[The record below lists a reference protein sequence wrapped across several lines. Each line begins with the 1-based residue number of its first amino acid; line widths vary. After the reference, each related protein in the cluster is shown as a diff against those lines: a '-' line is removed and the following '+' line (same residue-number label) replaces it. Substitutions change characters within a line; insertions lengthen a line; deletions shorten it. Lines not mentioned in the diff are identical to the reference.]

1 MLVKSRFLRALAAI
15 TLLFQAPPAF
25 AQALSE
31 RDGARVYVFGNS
43 LIHHLTD
50 TDQTT
55 VPFWLAAMARQDGRQ
70 LALDGRW
77 GFPRSF
83 ATELPPIPNWSF
95 RTVQPA
101 WNPEQPFSS
110 AKFDTVILNPENFI
124 QYDRADRPYLGDNPD
139 RATPLGATLTV
150 LDWVGQN
157 TEGARFMIYEG
168 WADLNPFTDSFP
180 PSDRQLQRY
189 YRHAQAGYAAWY
201 DDYVARLKAL
211 RRETQIEFIPAG
223 RVMARL
229 LSEKPLSDIPPE
241 ALYSDTSPHGT
252 ETIYL
257 LAAMITY
264 VSLYGARPPAGLEM
278 PDTID
283 PRFAAAYEQTADRIW
298 DIMQAEAQ

>member
-1 MLVKSRFLRALAAI
+1 MKPRFLRALAAVA
-15 TLLFQAPPAF
+15 LFLHAPAAI
-25 AQALSE
+25 AQPMSE
-31 RDGARVYVFGNS
+31 RDAARVYVFGNS

-50 TDQTT
+50 TDETT
-55 VPFWLAAMARQDGRQ
+55 VPHWLAVMARHEGRD

-77 GFPRSF
+77 GFPRNF

-95 RTVQPA
+95 KSVEPA
-101 WNPEQPFSS
+101 WDADRPFSS
-110 AKFDTVILNPENFI
+110 AGFDTVILNPENFI

-139 RATPLGATLTV
+139 RATPLGSTLTV
-150 LDWVGQN
+150 VDWVGQN
-157 TEGARFMIYEG
+157 TQDARFMIYEG

-180 PSDRQLQRY
+180 PSDRELQRY
-189 YRHAQAGYAAWY
+189 YRHAQAGYADWY
-201 DDYVARLKAL
+201 DDYVARLKSL
-211 RRETQIEFIPAG
+211 RRETQVEFIPAG

-229 LSEKPLSDIPPE
+229 LTEEPLSQIPPE

-264 VSLYGARPPAGLEM
+264 VSIFGARPPAGLEL

-283 PRFAAAYEQTADRIW
+283 PLFAAAYEQTADRIW
-298 DIMQAEAQ
+298 DIMRAEAQ